1 MRKNKR
7 IILLILLLASGS
19 FLNAQRVKLIE
30 GDLGSVR
37 AEKTFNLEFRYDS
50 LSVGKFHNEQDF
62 VNKKIAER
70 NKKHPGDGDA
80 WAKSWVDQRKEAFEP
95 RFTSEFERSSG
106 KKSSASSKYTLV
118 FHTTFIEPGFST
130 SGILIH
136 KNPELAGEI
145 FVVETDNRSRIIARL
160 SMEKVI
166 GQAGSHFE
174 TGENLDGAYGEAG
187 MLVGSFV
194 NRN

>member
-80 WAKSWVDQRKEAFEP
+80 WAKSWVDQRKRHSNPGLLLNLKVPPERNPPPVRNIHWYSIPLLSSPASAP
-95 RFTSEFERSSG
+95 RAYLFIRIRSLQA
-106 KKSSASSKYTLV
+106 KSLLWRPITGQELL
-118 FHTTFIEPGFST
+118 PGF
-130 SGILIH
+130 LW
-136 KNPELAGEI
+136 K
-145 FVVETDNRSRIIARL
+145 
-160 SMEKVI
+160 K
-166 GQAGSHFE
+166 
-174 TGENLDGAYGEAG
+174 
-187 MLVGSFV
+187 
-194 NRN
+194 